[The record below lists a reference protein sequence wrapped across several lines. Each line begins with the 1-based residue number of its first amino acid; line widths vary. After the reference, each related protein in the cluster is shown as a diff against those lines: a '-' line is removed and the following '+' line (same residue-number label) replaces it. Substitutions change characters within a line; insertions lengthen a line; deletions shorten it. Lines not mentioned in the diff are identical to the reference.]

1 MSASQTFQQLQEIHK
16 NGKLA
21 GSWLICG
28 EKGVGKHTAVRQ
40 FIHFLM
46 GTDDSVVFHPDV
58 KWITRDYTDKEKK
71 EIIKTLQEG
80 RALDEQADRARKA
93 EITVDDIA
101 QGLMFLGLTSA
112 QNQWRVLVIDTA
124 EDMNTNAANS
134 LLKRLEEPTP
144 QTVIFLISHN
154 KGKLL
159 PTIRSR
165 CRTLTVAPATDKEI
179 VDFLNTFDLS
189 FDDKAFVVR
198 LAKGS
203 FGVAQDLAACDA
215 SALYSEMLDLLTAQP
230 FHDADVI
237 SFCSRMLA
245 DETKTTVLQTL
256 ISHYFSEHVPQ
267 AQQPRAWLDLWDNFQ
282 STQRDIVNLNLEK
295 KDVFV
300 DFFCQLGR
308 LR

>member
-1 MSASQTFQQLQEIHK
+1 MSASLTFQQLQDIYK

-28 EKGVGKHTAVRQ
+28 EKGVGKHTLVRQ
-40 FIHFLM
+40 FIHFLT
-46 GTDDSVVFHPDV
+46 GSASDFHPDV

-71 EIIKTLQEG
+71 DIIKTLQEG
-80 RALDEQADRARKA
+80 RVLDEDAERARKA

-101 QGLMFLGLTSA
+101 QGLVFLGLTSA
-112 QNQWRVLVIDTA
+112 KNQWRVLVIDLA
-124 EDMNTNAANS
+124 EDMNVNAANA

-144 QTVIFLISHN
+144 QAVIFLISHN

-179 VDFLNTFDLS
+179 ATFLNDFDLT
-189 FDDKAFVVR
+189 FEDKAFIVH
-198 LAKGS
+198 LANGS
-203 FGVAQDLAACDA
+203 FGLAQDLATCDA
-215 SALYSEMLDLLTAQP
+215 ASLYTEMTDLLSSAQSN
-230 FHDADVI
+230 DADLI

-245 DETKTTVLQTL
+245 DETKANVLQVL
-256 ISHYFSEHVPQ
+256 ISHYFLEHLTQ
-267 AQQPRAWLDLWDNFQ
+267 AQQPKLWLDLWENFQ
-282 STQRDIVNLNLEK
+282 HTQRDIVTLNLEK
-295 KDVFV
+295 KDVYV